1 MNKGIVACSLLLLL
15 SGFSCSKK
23 DQKSEPIIAGE
34 DVLVTIDGKAIL
46 KLTDFKQYV
55 TDATARDPN
64 MGVMAQFMPD
74 FEEKIFEG
82 AAYPR
87 IIFNEWAKRNNIVN
101 KEEYKK
107 EREKSIQ
114 LLDDMLN
121 QEWFVKA
128 HVTEVNDSEVKKYYE
143 ENKEKDPGLMVSAGG
158 VEAKGVSF
166 AQDAKAQEFLK
177 KVHAHGGNIDL
188 AAKEL
193 NVKLTDLGKVN
204 KTSFIGETVKNKI
217 LEAKAM
223 PAVLPVINE
232 GGREFWVVKV
242 FKREPAKYRPLEQIK
257 GALKE
262 HLMARKMS
270 ETIQKLMPEYEQKFG
285 VSVNRSYF
293 DRKRKEVEQ
302 KMKEVQAAAQAKAP
316 QAAKE
321 LSQPKKA

>member
-23 DQKSEPIIAGE
+23 EKTEPVLAGE
-34 DVLVTIDGKAIL
+34 DVLVSVDGKPIL
-46 KLTDFKQYV
+46 KLTEFKQYV
-55 TDATARDPN
+55 SDATARDPN

-74 FEEKIFEG
+74 FEEKVFEG

-87 IIFNEWAKRNNIVN
+87 VIFNEWAKRNNITN

-128 HVTEVNDSEVKKYYE
+128 HVTEVSDSEIKKYYE

-166 AQDAKAQEFLK
+166 ANDAKAQEFFK
-177 KVHAHGGNIDL
+177 KAQAHGGNIDL

-193 NVKLTDLGKVN
+193 NVKITDLGKVN
-204 KTSFIGETVKNKI
+204 KMSFVGEAVKNKI

-223 PAVLPVINE
+223 PTVLPVINE
-232 GGREFWVVKV
+232 GGKEFWVVKV
-242 FKREPAKYRPLEQIK
+242 FKREPAKYRPFEQIK

-285 VSVNRSYF
+285 ISVNRSYF
-293 DRKRKEVEQ
+293 DRKRQEAEQ
-302 KMKEVQAAAQAKAP
+302 KLKEVQAAAQAKVP